1 MLRFDKMTVKAQEAM
16 QESQEIAARHEQQ
29 EITPLHL
36 LSALVAQTDG
46 VVPSL
51 LTRLGVRTE
60 TLSAELEREL
70 GRLPKVQGFSQQ
82 TMGRALNDTLEQSVR
97 EADKFKDEY
106 ISTE

>member
-1 MLRFDKMTVKAQEAM
+1 MLRFDKMTVKAQEAL

-29 EITPLHL
+29 EIAPLHL
-36 LSALVAQTDG
+36 LSALVAQADG

-60 TLSAELEREL
+60 VLAGEIEREL

-82 TMGRALNDTLEQSVR
+82 TMVRALNDLLESACKECYRVR
-97 EADKFKDEY
+97 
-106 ISTE
+106 